1 MAAIAAAPA
10 VESGARPRLTTL
22 QQVMLSFY
30 WFANGAHWSAILIVL
45 APTQVLD
52 IVGDATKGETL
63 GKVILFGAFIS
74 MVVAPFYGALSDRLH
89 TRWGRRKPF
98 LVAGTLL
105 NTIGLLGLAYS
116 PRAGDASTLLPYI
129 GAFVWVNL
137 FNNMATAP
145 FSALIPDAVPVEQR
159 GAASGWL
166 GLMSVLGNFV
176 GGLVGILLDHIGGVV
191 GAYWLV
197 IVIMFVGM
205 AVTVLSVKEPPAP
218 QSPPFRWGEFVRG
231 LYVPLVKSHD
241 FRWVFL
247 TRFIVTLGIFTV
259 QEFLLF
265 YMKDVVRTFDLFGQ
279 KVADDPQGAV
289 TFFIIALLI
298 GALAASLVSGVLS
311 DRHGRKRIVY
321 LSGVLQGLVAAV
333 FVFYANFTLA
343 IVLGIIFGL
352 GYGAYQAVDWALA
365 SDVLPSA
372 DDYARDMGV
381 WHVALTFPQVIA
393 TPVAGVLLDNFQ
405 NLGRQTGL
413 PTLGYSVI
421 MALAVAY
428 FALGTIFVHK
438 IRGVR

>member
-1 MAAIAAAPA
+1 MTTAAIPISPPA
-10 VESGARPRLTTL
+10 RARLSTL
-22 QQVMLSFY
+22 QQAMLSFY
-30 WFANGAHWSAILIVL
+30 WFANGVHWSAILIVL
-45 APTQVLD
+45 APTQVLA

-63 GKVILFGAFIS
+63 GKVVLFGAFIS
-74 MVVAPFYGALSDRLH
+74 MVVAPFYGAWSDRIH

-105 NTIGLLGLAYS
+105 NIVGLLGLAYL
-116 PRAGDASTLLPYI
+116 PRAGDPSSLLPYI
-129 GAFVWVNL
+129 GAFMWVNF

-145 FSALIPDAVPVEQR
+145 FSALIPDAVPQEQR

-176 GGLVGILLDHIGGVV
+176 GGLMGILLGVIGGVV
-191 GAYWLV
+191 GAYW
-197 IVIMFVGM
+197 IIIG
-205 AVTVLSVKEPPAP
+205 VTVLGMLVTVVSVKEPRAP
-218 QSPPFRWGEFVRG
+218 DVPPFHWGEFMRG
-231 LYVPLVKSHD
+231 LYRPLIESHD

-247 TRFIVTLGIFTV
+247 TRFIITLGIFTV

-265 YMKDVVRTFDLFGQ
+265 YMKDVIGTFNLFGV

-289 TFFIIALLI
+289 TYFIIALLI

-311 DRHGRKRIVY
+311 DKYGRKRMVY
-321 LSGVLQGLVAAV
+321 LSGALQGLVAAV
-333 FVFYANFTLA
+333 FIFYGNYTVAVLLGVVFG
-343 IVLGIIFGL
+343 V

-381 WHVALTFPQVIA
+381 WHIAFTMPQVIA
-393 TPVAGVLLDNFQ
+393 TPIAGALLDNFQ
-405 NLGRQTGL
+405 NVGQNIGL

-421 MALAVAY
+421 MALAVVY
-428 FALGTIFVHK
+428 FALGTYFVHK

>member
-1 MAAIAAAPA
+1 MSAVAVPIAPF
-10 VESGARPRLTTL
+10 GRPRLSTL
-22 QQVMLSFY
+22 QQAMLSLY

-63 GKVILFGAFIS
+63 GKVVLFGAFIS
-74 MVVAPFYGALSDRLH
+74 MVVAPFYGAWSDRIR

-105 NTIGLLGLAYS
+105 NTVGLLGLAYL
-116 PRAGDASTLLPYI
+116 PRSGDASSLLPYI
-129 GAFVWVNL
+129 AAFMWVNL

-176 GGLVGILLDHIGGVV
+176 GGLIGILLGVLGIA
-191 GAYWLV
+191 GAYWLI
-197 IVIMFVGM
+197 IVIMLLGM
-205 AVTVLSVKEPPAP
+205 SVTVLSVKEPP
-218 QSPPFRWGEFVRG
+218 PPEVPSFNWGEFVRG
-231 LYVPLVKSHD
+231 LYTPLVKSRD

-265 YMKDVVRTFDLFGQ
+265 YMKDVIGTFNFFGV
-279 KVADDPQGAV
+279 KIADDPQGAV
-289 TFFIIALLI
+289 TYFVIALLV

-311 DRHGRKRIVY
+311 DRYGRKRMVY
-321 LSGVLQGLVAAV
+321 LSGALQGLVAAV
-333 FVFYANFTLA
+333 FIFYGNYTLA
-343 IVLGIIFGL
+343 ILLGVVFGV

-372 DDYARDMGV
+372 GDYARDMGV
-381 WHVALTFPQVIA
+381 WHIAFTFPQVIA
-393 TPVAGVLLDNFQ
+393 TPLAGALLDNFQ
-405 NLGRQTGL
+405 ALGRQIGA
-413 PTLGYSVI
+413 PNLGYSVI
-421 MALAVAY
+421 MTLAVIY
-428 FALGTIFVHK
+428 FALGTYFVHK